1 MPKLTL
7 QMARDGIW
15 LLLGTAGAIN
25 ELFLRSGSERPYV
38 LAFVATML
46 GIPALLSF
54 DRKRHD
60 K

>member
-1 MPKLTL
+1 MPRFSMQL
-7 QMARDGIW
+7 ARDGIW

-25 ELFLRSGSERPYV
+25 ELFLRSGNERPYV
-38 LAFVATML
+38 LAFVATLL

-54 DRKRHD
+54 DRKRNG